1 MNAKLYDNE
10 KEQAM
15 HVDAISSFARAS
27 GIPVDEIRR
36 IYEVELEK
44 LKAGARVKDFLLPLA
59 DGRVR
64 DIVRHLKAQLH

>member
-1 MNAKLYDNE
+1 MNTKLYDNE

-27 GIPVDEIRR
+27 GIPEDEVRR
-36 IYEVELEK
+36 IYEAELEK

-59 DGRVR
+59 DGKVR
-64 DIVRHLKAQLH
+64 DIIRHLKGHFH